1 MTKGKQQHKNRIR
14 TLKDAHNEIE
24 RLRAKIDKQA
34 GGEGPREPIAIIGM
48 GCRFPGGVR
57 TPDDFW
63 GLLNSGRDVLRDIPG
78 DRWDIDEH
86 YSPEVAAPGK
96 IYVRQGYYLDDIDQ
110 FDPQFFGLS
119 PREAESLDP
128 QQRLVMEVCWETLEH
143 AGIAPSSLK
152 GGSTGVFVGQYWDDY
167 SSPVSYTH
175 LTLPTILLV

>member
-1 MTKGKQQHKNRIR
+1 M
-14 TLKDAHNEIE
+14 
-24 RLRAKIDKQA
+24 
-34 GGEGPREPIAIIGM
+34 
-48 GCRFPGGVR
+48 
-57 TPDDFW
+57 
-63 GLLNSGRDVLRDIPG
+63 RDIPG

-152 GGSTGVFVGQYWDDY
+152 GKHWGFVGQYWDDY
-167 SSPVSYTH
+167 SSQRFI
-175 LTLPTILLV
+175 PTIIMKLIVTHSLALFAVSRQGGSVIF

>member
-63 GLLNSGRDVLRDIPG
+63 ELLNSGRDVLRDIPG
-78 DRWDIDEH
+78 DRWDVDEH
-86 YSPEVAAPGK
+86 YSSEVAAPGK
-96 IYVRQGYYLDDIDQ
+96 IYVRQGY
-110 FDPQFFGLS
+110 
-119 PREAESLDP
+119 
-128 QQRLVMEVCWETLEH
+128 
-143 AGIAPSSLK
+143 
-152 GGSTGVFVGQYWDDY
+152 
-167 SSPVSYTH
+167 
-175 LTLPTILLV
+175 